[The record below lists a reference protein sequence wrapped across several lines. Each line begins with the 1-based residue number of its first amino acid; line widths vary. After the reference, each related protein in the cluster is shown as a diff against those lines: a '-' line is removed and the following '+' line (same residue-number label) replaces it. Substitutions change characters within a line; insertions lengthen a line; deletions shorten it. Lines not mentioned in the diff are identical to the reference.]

1 MGLPSPSAPSAG
13 RLCLLRL
20 AAIQLAIGLLVCAT
34 YALRDRLPFVLPA
47 ELVGGLVGAAV
58 ATAAAGLVLVRPL
71 AQRGKASGA
80 LSYLVQAHK
89 PDPTDQT
96 PLAEGDLRAAA
107 AMLGVD
113 RLALLVREPGRRT
126 NTAWGELH
134 VLQRGRYLQH
144 RVPLS
149 AADAMGDGPGFPV
162 PPGVHL
168 SGSPLVKRLVGQ
180 AGELGR
186 IVVDGVG
193 GPAGEHG
200 TPETLLAL
208 LAAWWSMRLDNRRLA
223 ADAQARLL
231 DIVESLITS
240 VEAKDPYTSG
250 HSKRVCKYAELV
262 AQAMGVAGRE
272 LEEIAIGAALHDVG
286 KLGIP
291 EHVLRKP
298 AKLDD
303 EEWQQ
308 MRSHPKVGARIIDS
322 FNQSYAVLH
331 AIHHHHEHFDG
342 RGYPSGLAGEAIPLS
357 ARIVGV
363 ADALDAMTSQRA
375 YQRNRTVADALEEI
389 RRSAGRQFDPAVV
402 DAITRVPLA
411 QLEAIAPKPSG
422 QPAAPALAP
431 APAAADAAG
440 APALRLPVPVP
451 VGAPVPAAG

>member
-1 MGLPSPSAPSAG
+1 MGQALPSVE

-20 AAIQLAIGLLVCAT
+20 AAMQLVIGLLAGAA
-34 YALRDRLPFVLPA
+34 YAARGRVAVEQPG
-47 ELVGGLVGAAV
+47 ELTGILVGAAI
-58 ATAAAGLVLVRPL
+58 ATAIAGLVLVGPL
-71 AQRGKASGA
+71 ARRGKTRGA

-89 PDPTDQT
+89 PDPADQT
-96 PLAEGDLRAAA
+96 PLAEADLRAAA
-107 AMLGVD
+107 AMLGID
-113 RLALLVREPGRRT
+113 KLALLVREPGRRT

-144 RVPLS
+144 RVPIS
-149 AADAMGDGPGFPV
+149 AADSMGDGPGFPV

-168 SGSPLVKRLVGQ
+168 SPAPHVKRLVGQ

-186 IVVDGVG
+186 IVVDTAPGTG
-193 GPAGEHG
+193 TGGEHG

-208 LAAWWSMRLDNRRLA
+208 LAAWWSMRLDNRRLG

-262 AQAMGVAGRE
+262 AQAMGITGRD

-286 KLGIP
+286 KLSIP

-298 AKLDD
+298 SKLDD

-308 MRSHPKVGARIIDS
+308 MQAHPKVGARIIDS

-331 AIHHHHEHFDG
+331 AIHHHHEHFNG
-342 RGYPSGLAGEAIPLS
+342 KGYPSGLAGAAIPLS

-375 YQRNRTVADALEEI
+375 YQRNRTVADALEEV
-389 RRSAGRQFDPAVV
+389 RASAGRQFDPVVV
-402 DAITRVPLA
+402 DAMMRIPLA
-411 QLEAIAPKPSG
+411 QLEAIAPPPLAPLAAIEA
-422 QPAAPALAP
+422 PAAPTTP
-431 APAAADAAG
+431 APAAASV
-440 APALRLPVPVP
+440 LRLPVSLP
-451 VGAPVPAAG
+451 VGAG